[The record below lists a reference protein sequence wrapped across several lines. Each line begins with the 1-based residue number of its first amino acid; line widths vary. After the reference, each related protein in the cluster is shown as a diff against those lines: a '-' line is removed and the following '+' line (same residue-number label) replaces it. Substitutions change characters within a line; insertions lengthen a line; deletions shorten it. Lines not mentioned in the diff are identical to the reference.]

1 MRIVHFVAGLVLAAV
16 LSGCDFGV
24 HWVTGPM
31 EDRVLRAES
40 GDRFYLQ
47 LEEGGPEGRRWS
59 ATCKDS
65 DIDVTIDHQEDC
77 AKVEIR
83 VHRGFD
89 GPSMVDFRCRRRNGA
104 LVKEFTI
111 SLYKRTGD
119 AAFWKK

>member
-1 MRIVHFVAGLVLAAV
+1 MRIFPCLAVLALTAV
-16 LSGCDFGV
+16 LAGCDFGI

-40 GDRFYLQ
+40 GDRFYLR
-47 LEEGGPEGRRWS
+47 LEEGGSEGCRWS
-59 ATCKDS
+59 ATCKDP
-65 DIDVTIDHQEDC
+65 DIDVMVDHQGDC

-89 GPSMVDFRCRRRNGA
+89 GPSMVEFRCRRRNGA

-119 AAFWKK
+119 AAFWKS